1 MPANLPQLR
10 RRLPAL
16 SALFLL
22 LALLAGCL
30 GSGGDESA
38 ADSTASDDAVAGEA
52 AAENEGEAPE
62 AKEKAIKV
70 NVGKVVRG
78 DLVESIFADGELRTP
93 RMLEIKAKIGGQLV
107 EVNVRDG
114 DRVRQGQLLA
124 RIDAREYRLDLEKSR
139 YDHLQA
145 LSQIAAEQDTFE
157 VDMEAL
163 RDFDAQRRDLERL
176 HERGN
181 LSDSEYQARL
191 IELEMSAL
199 EKGAFRQQVFQQRT
213 GLADARIA
221 EERAAL
227 NIEYSEIRA
236 PFAGTVMAKQVVVG
250 ENVNASQTICTLYDN
265 EHLEAVVN
273 VLEADLANLEA
284 GRPAR
289 IAVPAVRDTIFA
301 AVDVIAPSLDAASRT
316 CEVIIRF
323 DNEGGRLRPG
333 MFCRAEIAGFVH
345 HERLMVPKAAV
356 LIRDDRPLVFKRNG
370 DRAQWLYVTTGLEN
384 DHWVEIQQV
393 HSGGS
398 LEPGDEVVVSDHLT
412 LSHEAL
418 IDVRKTVPPNS
429 RWDFALAGMAAENS
443 EGSGR

>member
-1 MPANLPQLR
+1 MPAIRDLR
-10 RRLPAL
+10 HRLHATAAAL
-16 SALFLL
+16 VSLL
-22 LALLAGCL
+22 LMLALLAGCL
-30 GSGGDESA
+30 GSGGDETAADSIA
-38 ADSTASDDAVAGEA
+38 ADSTATAESDE
-52 AAENEGEAPE
+52 EQPE
-62 AKEKAIKV
+62 KQEKAITV
-70 NVGKVVRG
+70 NVGEVVRG

-93 RMLEIKAKIGGQLV
+93 RMLEIRTKIGGQLV
-107 EVNVRDG
+107 EVAVRDG
-114 DRVRQGQLLA
+114 DRVRKGQLLA

-157 VDMEAL
+157 IDMDAVRDYEA
-163 RDFDAQRRDLERL
+163 RRADLQQL

-181 LSDSEYQARL
+181 LTDTEFQARL
-191 IELEMSAL
+191 IELEMQAL

-227 NIEYSEIRA
+227 NIEYTEIRA
-236 PFAGTVMAKQVVVG
+236 PFAGTVMSKQVVVG
-250 ENVNASQTICTLYDN
+250 ENVNAGQTVCTLFDN

-273 VLEADLANLEA
+273 VLEADLANLEP

-289 IAVPAVRDTIFA
+289 VAVPAVRDTLLA
-301 AVDVIAPSLDAASRT
+301 DVDVVSPGLDAASRT
-316 CEVIIRF
+316 CAVIIRF
-323 DNEGGRLRPG
+323 ENTSGRLRPG

-345 HERLMVPKAAV
+345 HDKLMVPKAAV
-356 LIRDDRPLVFKRNG
+356 LIRDDRPLVFKRND
-370 DRAQWLYVTTGLEN
+370 DRAQWLYVTVGLQN
-384 DHWVEIQQV
+384 DYWVEIQQV

-418 IDVRKTVPPNS
+418 IKVRKTVPAAS
-429 RWDFALAGMAAENS
+429 RWDFAAGEDLAVG
-443 EGSGR
+443 EGDGR